1 MQLIISEGNTKTTF
15 NGKVLDDQQYKAVY
29 DGNKGR
35 MLLRDKN
42 KAAYIEV
49 DNEDLANILDKRQ
62 KGDVES
68 KLKNMLKNDT
78 PQLVS
83 LKTPLKNK
91 TLNIFDAPKKK
102 KKTRRRLR
110 YKRKTP
116 TKRKTK
122 KRRSP
127 SKKTIKE
134 ILTPDFMKTII

>member
-116 TKRKTK
+116 QA
-122 KRRSP
+122 
-127 SKKTIKE
+127 
-134 ILTPDFMKTII
+134 